1 MRSRNQ
7 KNFMWMPL
15 SKNNRQSGIY
25 RTVGLFSECFPLV
38 SRRGIQ
44 RGGPQPSPLCRLW
57 SGASRNAP
65 VLFFRGGGPGSFQK
79 RMQPLFTVPAF
90 SSMSG
95 CPPLQRAATDIPP
108 RYGKRSA
115 ENTAGPGPPASGWY

>member
-7 KNFMWMPL
+7 KNFMWIPL

-44 RGGPQPSPLCRLW
+44 REGPQPSPLCRLG

-65 VLFFRGGGPGSFQK
+65 VLFFRGVWRVLFQK
-79 RMQPLFTVPAF
+79 RMRHMFMF
-90 SSMSG
+90 
-95 CPPLQRAATDIPP
+95 PPHR
-108 RYGKRSA
+108 GNK
-115 ENTAGPGPPASGWY
+115 